1 MKQEGDGDGPG
12 GTRDRFMP
20 TSQSAR
26 ERASAEWYI
35 ESVSAEGRSLPSAAR
50 MDASLS
56 ADSHNRCI
64 GPR

>member
-1 MKQEGDGDGPG
+1 
-12 GTRDRFMP
+12 MP

-26 ERASAEWYI
+26 DRASAEWYI
-35 ESVSAEGRSLPSAAR
+35 GSVSAEGRSLPRAAR

-56 ADSHNRCI
+56 ADNHSRSM